1 MKDVHARHPLGT
13 RTNRQATGSWPMRM
27 VLRLVHRSGPPPQ
40 VPSAPASLLTAGD
53 HDLLI
58 LDELTYIVTYGWLPI
73 SEVVAGSRD
82 RAPRTNVVL
91 TGRDAPG
98 T

>member
-1 MKDVHARHPLGT
+1 MADADGTAPRPRLGT
-13 RTNRQATGSWPMRM
+13 TTAGS
-27 VLRLVHRSGPPPQ
+27 
-40 VPSAPASLLTAGD
+40 SAPASLLTAGD

-82 RAPRTNVVL
+82 RAP
-91 TGRDAPG
+91 
-98 T
+98 